1 LVPVALAF
9 AKEPV
14 AAGVVAQGVAGVD
27 F

>member
-14 AAGVVAQGVAGVD
+14 AAVAAGLVAGVVD